1 MESQNPSRIGKN
13 LLHSNLHSVGA
24 GEEWPLNETE
34 RPATHSGYAGR
45 SLGRLFLLLLA
56 LWIASLC
63 WFVLRAY
70 GQIAVRNQGYVPY
83 SDAPI
88 NYRSENLSDPV
99 ATLQQELNQGKATL
113 QYEPVHGYLKSVLKL
128 LKVPT
133 DSQTLVFSKTSF
145 QYKKISPDH
154 PRALYFNDDV
164 YVGSVHDGKAIEIV
178 SFDPMQGA
186 IFYLLDEHK
195 VERPAFQRAELDCT
209 QCHIAAGTRGVPG
222 VLLRSIYATSTG
234 TQAASTPS
242 FITDQE
248 SPIKDRWGGWY
259 VTGKL
264 GSQSHMGNAVVDN
277 PQGDQPKTS
286 EPGQAAVNKLVAL
299 SSSFD
304 RSTYLI
310 PDSDVVAHLVLAHQT
325 QMHNLIT
332 LTNYKTR
339 LALYAEA
346 AKSKSD
352 GLAADA
358 PLSDG
363 ARQQFERP
371 AEQLL
376 RYLLFVNEAPLSA
389 SGTERIEG
397 SSTYAREFAARGIRD
412 SKGRSLRDFDLK
424 TRIFRYPCSYLIYS
438 ASFDALPEPAKGYVY
453 HRLLQ
458 VLTGQDQSAD
468 FSKLS
473 SEDRR
478 AIFEILLA
486 TKPGL
491 PEEWR
496 EYAKSNHMHIHLA
509 GNPPHPSH
517 QG

>member
-1 MESQNPSRIGKN
+1 LITVKSQDPSRIGRN
-13 LLHSNLHSVGA
+13 LLHPDLYFAGA
-24 GEEWPLNETE
+24 DEEWPLKEAE
-34 RPATHSGYAGR
+34 RPASRNGRARR

-56 LWIASLC
+56 LLIASLG
-63 WFVLRAY
+63 WLALRAY

-88 NYRSENLSDPV
+88 NYRSEDLSDPV
-99 ATLQQELNQGKATL
+99 AKLQQELNQGNATL
-113 QYEPVHGYLKSVLKL
+113 QYEPEHGYLKSVLQL

-164 YVGSVHDGKAIEIV
+164 YVGSVHEGKAIEII

-195 VERPAFQRAELDCT
+195 VERPVFQRAELDCT
-209 QCHIAAGTRGVPG
+209 QCHIAAGTHGVPG
-222 VLLRSIYATSTG
+222 VLLRSIYATPTG
-234 TQAASTPS
+234 TQAAGTPS

-259 VTGKL
+259 ITGKL
-264 GSQSHMGNAVVDN
+264 GSQPHMGNAVVDG
-277 PQGDQPKTS
+277 PQADQAP
-286 EPGQAAVNKLVAL
+286 QNKLVAL

-339 LALYAEA
+339 LALYAQT
-346 AKSKSD
+346 AKNKSD
-352 GLAADA
+352 GLAADT
-358 PLSDG
+358 PLSES
-363 ARQQFERP
+363 AQQQFERP

-376 RYLLFVNEAPLSA
+376 RYLLFVNEAPLST
-389 SGTERIEG
+389 SGSVQIEG

-424 TRIFRYPCSYLIYS
+424 SRIFRYPCSYLIYS

-473 SEDRR
+473 SEDKR

-496 EYAKSNHMHIHLA
+496 EYVKSNHMHIRLA
-509 GNPPHPSH
+509 ENRPHPSH